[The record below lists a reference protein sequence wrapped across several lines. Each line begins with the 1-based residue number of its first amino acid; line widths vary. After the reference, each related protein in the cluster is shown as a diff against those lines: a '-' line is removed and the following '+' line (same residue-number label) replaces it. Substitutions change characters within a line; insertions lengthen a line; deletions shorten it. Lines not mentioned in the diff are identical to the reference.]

1 MGQRFFLG
9 LYKPISE
16 LMGQIQSDS
25 ETLIKNKELLDKL
38 LFILHESTPYY
49 GELPVYRLSE
59 KPFDYFLRYRE
70 TFISNEMAQSIIQN
84 TRSLYESLEGHRN
97 IVRVDILH
105 LQKGKSIKMQPK
117 ICALTRSC
125 LTLTPSTT
133 TTHSKTRFFARKI
146 TIKCSGMRICSI
158 YLAV

>member
-59 KPFDYFLRYRE
+59 KPFDYFLR
-70 TFISNEMAQSIIQN
+70 
-84 TRSLYESLEGHRN
+84 
-97 IVRVDILH
+97 
-105 LQKGKSIKMQPK
+105 
-117 ICALTRSC
+117 
-125 LTLTPSTT
+125 
-133 TTHSKTRFFARKI
+133 
-146 TIKCSGMRICSI
+146 
-158 YLAV
+158 